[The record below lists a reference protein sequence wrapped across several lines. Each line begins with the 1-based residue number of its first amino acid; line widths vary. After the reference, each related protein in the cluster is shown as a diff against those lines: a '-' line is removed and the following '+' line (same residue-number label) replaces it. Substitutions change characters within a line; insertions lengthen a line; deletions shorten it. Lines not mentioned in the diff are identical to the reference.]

1 MSSVAGGRGAAEV
14 TARIFT
20 AGGVCVWGGEGQ
32 RLAEFDGGL
41 SDCMRSGLVLSVHLL
56 RYLGN

>member
-14 TARIFT
+14 TARVFT
-20 AGGVCVWGGEGQ
+20 AGGVGGQ
-32 RLAEFDGGL
+32 RLGEFDGGL

-56 RYLGN
+56 RYLGI